1 MTQYITFKDFFLPVR
16 YDRLVTGL
24 TVWAS
29 DKNKDVTFVEG
40 TTKTVSLMK
49 GKQTLNCEGTSLIN
63 SE

>member
-49 GKQTLNCEGTSLIN
+49 GK
-63 SE
+63 